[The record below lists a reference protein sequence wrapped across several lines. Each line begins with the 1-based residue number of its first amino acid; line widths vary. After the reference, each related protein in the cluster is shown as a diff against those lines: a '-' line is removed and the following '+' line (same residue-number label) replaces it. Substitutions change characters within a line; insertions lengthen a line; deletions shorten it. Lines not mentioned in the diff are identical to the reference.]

1 MKHEAKNEKV
11 IYWWTHLLGLV
22 MGKKPEGD
30 KGNSPGESGG
40 CGPGPKIPDCAN
52 GEKGKLGEKGDGNW
66 KPGDNSGG

>member
-1 MKHEAKNEKV
+1 
-11 IYWWTHLLGLV
+11 

-52 GEKGKLGEKGDGNW
+52 GEKGKLGEKGDGN
-66 KPGDNSGG
+66 

>member
-1 MKHEAKNEKV
+1 
-11 IYWWTHLLGLV
+11 

-52 GEKGKLGEKGDGNW
+52 GEKGKLGEKGERILKNCIIRVSEIICNRE
-66 KPGDNSGG
+66 KESKITIRQI